1 MNSNA
6 AQAFAEPQRRKETKC
21 VVWDLDETIWNG
33 ILSEQSN
40 VSLKPGIREVL
51 ETLDARGILHSI
63 ASRNDHAQAMSKLVE
78 LGLDHYFIYPQIG
91 WGAKSQS
98 VRAVAERIN
107 IGVDTL
113 AFVDD
118 QAFERDEVQYNV
130 PEVMCLD
137 AASLMDIPKLP
148 EMNPRFITED
158 SKRRRQMYLA
168 DAARKQLEDTYTG
181 PQEEFL
187 SSLNMV
193 FTISRAR
200 EEDLKRAEELT
211 VRTHQL
217 NTTGYTY
224 SYEELDA
231 LRVSPK
237 HLLLIAG
244 LDDRYGTYGKIG
256 LALVEKHPELW
267 SIRLLLMSC
276 RVLSRGVGSVLINH
290 IRTLA
295 RDAGVKLQA
304 EMIMT
309 DRNRMAYM
317 TYRFIGFH
325 EVAAN
330 GSNVVL
336 ECDAGPLPGSPSYL
350 KVVTD

>member
-1 MNSNA
+1 MNMSSV
-6 AQAFAEPQRRKETKC
+6 QTLTETQRQKEIKC
-21 VVWDLDETIWNG
+21 VVWDLDDTVWNG

-40 VSLKPGIREVL
+40 VSLKSGIREVL

-63 ASRNDHAQAMSKLVE
+63 ASRNDHTQAMSKLRE
-78 LGLDHYFIYPQIG
+78 FGLDQYFLYPQIS

-98 VRAVAERIN
+98 VRAVAECIN

-118 QAFERDEVQYNV
+118 QAFERDEVKHSL

-137 AASLMDIPKLP
+137 AASLKDIAKLP
-148 EMNPRFITED
+148 AMNPRFITED
-158 SKRRRQMYLA
+158 SARRRQMYLA
-168 DAARKQLEDTYTG
+168 DAARKLIEENYTG

-187 SSLNMV
+187 SSLDMV
-193 FTISRAR
+193 FTISKAR

-224 SYEELDA
+224 SYEELNA
-231 LRVSPK
+231 LRLSPE
-237 HLLLIAG
+237 HVLLIAG

-256 LALVEKHPELW
+256 LALVEKHPGLW

-276 RVLSRGVGSVLINH
+276 RVLSRGVGGVFINH

-317 TYRFIGFH
+317 TYKFLGFR
-325 EVAAN
+325 EVDVN

-336 ECDAGPLPGSPSYL
+336 ECEAGPVPAVPPYL
-350 KVVTD
+350 KVLTE